1 MNFPVSKVAKV
12 GRRLGGPR
20 VVNVEVFRWRR
31 VWEFE
36 LEMERVSW
44 EKELCPVLRAVAPPE
59 QRETLTHHADQK
71 REKSVHLKHL
81 KGQTDSNI

>member
-1 MNFPVSKVAKV
+1 MSKVAKV
-12 GRRLGGPR
+12 GRRLGGAR
-20 VVNVEVFRWRR
+20 VGNVEVFRWRR

-59 QRETLTHHADQK
+59 QE
-71 REKSVHLKHL
+71 KHL
-81 KGQTDSNI
+81 LTMQIRKEKKVFI